1 MNIVTGIFEFVNN
14 KFGIFHL
21 FFGGDFLSD
30 FLKRVYALMEKAEI
44 KPTQLSKELGMSTS
58 TFSDWAKGKG
68 SPSLKAVIQFAEYF
82 DVSMDYLVYGRDHA
96 ASSTSVLEFSNSEDE
111 ELLRKFHLLPPEL
124 RQKAVGY
131 IEGMVSAMPKP
142 ASEGEGRLLG

>member
-1 MNIVTGIFEFVNN
+1 M
-14 KFGIFHL
+14 
-21 FFGGDFLSD
+21 SD
-30 FLKRVYALMEKAEI
+30 LLKRVYDLMEKAEI

-68 SPSLKAVIQFAEYF
+68 SPSLKAVMQFAEYF
-82 DVSMDYLVYGRDHA
+82 DVSLDYLVYGKDHA
-96 ASSTSVLEFSNSEDE
+96 TPPTSALEFSNSEDE
-111 ELLRKFHLLPPEL
+111 ELLKKFHLLPPEL

-142 ASEGEGRLLG
+142 TSEGERRLLG

>member
-1 MNIVTGIFEFVNN
+1 M
-14 KFGIFHL
+14 
-21 FFGGDFLSD
+21 SD
-30 FLKRVYALMEKAEI
+30 LLKRVYDLMEKAEI

-68 SPSLKAVIQFAEYF
+68 SPSLKAVMQFSEYF
-82 DVSMDYLVYGRDHA
+82 NVSMDYLVYGKDHE
-96 ASSTSVLEFSNSEDE
+96 ASSASVLEFSNSEDE

-131 IEGMVSAMPKP
+131 IEGMVSVMPKP

>member
-1 MNIVTGIFEFVNN
+1 MNIVTGNFEFVNN
-14 KFGIFHL
+14 GFGIFQL

-30 FLKRVYALMEKAEI
+30 LLKRVYDLMEKAEI

-68 SPSLKAVIQFAEYF
+68 SPSLKAVMQFAEYF
-82 DVSMDYLVYGRDHA
+82 DVSLDYLVYGKDHA
-96 ASSTSVLEFSNSEDE
+96 APPTSVLEFSNSEEE
-111 ELLRKFHLLPPEL
+111 ELLKKFRLLPPEL

-142 ASEGEGRLLG
+142 TPEEERRLLG